1 MEKLIQ
7 QIQATVYLNS
17 CNIINLP
24 IHPRVLSDKE
34 YSRIVIFTETDLTI
48 EARSEQLSAEYESL
62 CQLKPRVTDNFEA
75 ISKELSETE
84 ATILDFEEK
93 LKILTQKLFSLNQII
108 NQLNS
113 NIQLICADIR
123 NNEDAARLQKF
134 GSEHATEQ
142 ISVNVCPTCKQ
153 QIQDNLLEAN
163 VCSGL

>member
-1 MEKLIQ
+1 M
-7 QIQATVYLNS
+7 
-17 CNIINLP
+17 
-24 IHPRVLSDKE
+24 
-34 YSRIVIFTETDLTI
+34 
-48 EARSEQLSAEYESL
+48 

-75 ISKELSETE
+75 ISKELSKTE

-163 VCSGL
+163 VCSGFMSIEENIRHLKAQRVCWYFHLMVVKILLMKFESKNRTMKVGY